1 MRKKSYAMRYIPGQ
15 PVKKILPPELLVPES
30 HSLPQDFKAPNYTR
44 LKILVW
50 NIYKQQRTDWKSVLE
65 EFGKNCQLKLLQEA
79 QTNPAFIHYITEN
92 YAAAEQVPALNLPQH
107 PSGVMTLS
115 TSQPVYCCPLQVK
128 EPLLRLAKSTL
139 ITVYPMPEG
148 KFLMAVNMHAIN
160 FSLGLDIYRKQLK
173 AIEQHIQ
180 CHEGPVILAGDFNA
194 WSRMRS
200 YELYAFTR
208 RLSLREVKF
217 QQDYRSKV
225 FGRPLDFIFYRDMQI
240 ISSAVMKTIASDHN
254 PLRAEFSF

>member
-1 MRKKSYAMRYIPGQ
+1 MRYTLGQ
-15 PVKKILPPELLVPES
+15 PAKKILPPELLVPEPYT
-30 HSLPQDFKAPNYTR
+30 LPQDIKLPSYTR
-44 LKILVW
+44 LTILVW

-65 EFGKNCQLKLLQEA
+65 DFGKNSQLILLQEA
-79 QTNPAFIHYITEN
+79 QTNPDFIRYITEN

-139 ITVYPMPEG
+139 ITVYPMPRG
-148 KFLMAVNMHAIN
+148 KFLMAVNIHAIN

-173 AIEQHIQ
+173 AIEEHIQ

-208 RLSLREVKF
+208 RLSLRAVKF
-217 QQDYRSKV
+217 DKDTRSKV
-225 FGRPLDFIFYRDMQI
+225 FGRPIDFIFYRDMVI
-240 ISSAVMKTIASDHN
+240 FRSDVMETIASDHN
-254 PLRAEFSF
+254 PIRAEFNFLT

>member
-15 PVKKILPPELLVPES
+15 PAKKIFPPELLVPEP
-30 HSLPQDFKAPNYTR
+30 HILPQDVSAPSYTR

-50 NIYKQQRTDWKSVLE
+50 NIYKQQRTDWQSVLE
-65 EFGKNCQLKLLQEA
+65 HFGKNCQLILLQEA
-79 QTNPAFIHYITEN
+79 QTNPNFINYITEN

-115 TSQPVYCCPLQVK
+115 TSEPIYCCPLQVK

-139 ITVYPMPEG
+139 INVYPMPDE
-148 KFLMAVNMHAIN
+148 KFLMAVNIHAIN
-160 FSLGLDIYRKQLK
+160 FSLGLDIYRRQLR
-173 AIEQHIQ
+173 AIEEHIQ
-180 CHEGPVILAGDFNA
+180 RHEGPVILAGDFNA

-217 QQDYRSKV
+217 KHDYRSTV
-225 FGRPLDFIFYRDMQI
+225 FGRPLDFIFYRGMQLCT
-240 ISSAVMKTIASDHN
+240 ADVMETIASDHN